1 MHGALEAPA
10 TLKVPAAHTVKAED
24 AAGQYEPAGQVTQ
37 VEAAVAPVASEYVP
51 PAQFVGTVSAV
62 ESQYVPEGH

>member
-51 PAQFVGTVSAV
+51 S
-62 ESQYVPEGH
+62 GHCFGLVIPIRLQ